1 MIQPQSPVVV
11 SQDGQQVIVS
21 PARPGRPAFVFQG
34 SDNTAPNAIYEGF
47 RAQRRELT
55 NQLDELESTRS
66 ALSSNLTQ
74 MNSVDP
80 RRNAIEERMAEV
92 DKRIATVDGMLATN
106 SAQLAQAA
114 AVPGA
119 VVEPPREIRQG
130 PPEEVYIAGTIFM
143 AIVLFPLSVALAR
156 RIWKKS
162 VTAVTTFPREFADR
176 LTRMENAIEATSL
189 EVERIGEGQR
199 FLTRLFTEKQAHA
212 LPAGGAQGAAGPH
225 LLERKQ
231 GTPERLP

>member
-1 MIQPQSPVVV
+1 MIQETDVVV
-11 SQDGQQVIVS
+11 QPPNVIVQ
-21 PARPGRPAFVFQG
+21 PVRPGRPTFVFQG
-34 SDNTAPNAIYEGF
+34 PDNTSPTAVYEGF
-47 RAQRRELT
+47 RAQRRELS
-55 NQLDELESTRS
+55 NQLEELESTRRD
-66 ALSSNLTQ
+66 LSSNLLN

-80 RRNAIEERMAEV
+80 QRPVLEARLAEV
-92 DKRIATVDGMLATN
+92 DKRIATVDEMLAAN

-119 VVEPPREIRQG
+119 VVEPPRVIRQG
-130 PPEEVYIAGTIFM
+130 PPEEAFIVGTIFM
-143 AIVLFPLSVALAR
+143 VIVLLPLSVAFAR

-162 VTAVTTFPREFADR
+162 VVTVTGFPREIADR
-176 LTRMENAIEATSL
+176 LSRMEHAIEATSL

-199 FLTRLFTEKQAHA
+199 FLTHLFTEKEPVRAIA
-212 LPAGGAQGAAGPH
+212 PGSGPAGETH

>member
-1 MIQPQSPVVV
+1 MSPEPRTSVV
-11 SQDGQQVIVS
+11 SPGQG
-21 PARPGRPAFVFQG
+21 GRPAFVFDPG
-34 SDNTAPNAIYEGF
+34 ERTAPSAIYEGF
-47 RAQRRELT
+47 RAARRELT
-55 NQLDELESTRS
+55 NQLHDLESTR
-66 ALSSNLTQ
+66 AEISSSLTR

-80 RRNAIEERMAEV
+80 ARKALEERLGEI

-119 VVEPPREIRQG
+119 VVEPPRVIRQG
-130 PPEEVYIAGTIFM
+130 PPEEAFVVGTIFM
-143 AIVLFPLSVALAR
+143 IIVLLPLSIAFAR

-162 VTAVTTFPREFADR
+162 VVSVAAFPRELADR
-176 LTRMENAIEATSL
+176 LSRMENAVEATSL

-199 FLTRLFTEKQAHA
+199 FLTNLLTEKAGQA
-212 LPAGGAQGAAGPH
+212 LPARGASAAGGN

-231 GTPERLP
+231 